1 MKMIN
6 RIVKISLALSVLGMF
21 SCKNLTELNVNPN
34 GTTPETVNPT
44 FLMTEV
50 LTETAKDYLRL
61 GYGEQGIFAGV
72 MQQTQLDAF
81 SDATNDYSWSDQN
94 WDGYYGLLN
103 DNKKAYERAEAESND
118 FIMGVSLVMKS
129 FLFGLITDLWGDVP
143 YSAALNGDK
152 GGTGD
157 LMPVYDAQKDI
168 YTGIINDLKTAEGLL
183 AKGNSATADWDAY
196 YNGDAAKW
204 QKFAGSLLLRYYM
217 RISSKLP
224 DVAKAGIEDVVSSGS
239 YFKSNDD
246 DATMSFLGTNADNSW
261 PDNLEFDITNGS
273 NFRRIKMCA
282 TFVNA
287 LESYSDP
294 RLGVWAAKVQIPIVI
309 TNTASTNPDTVI
321 NGVRYIHP
329 AAIPP
334 GTLVDTDPNYVG
346 IPPSIGSEPSWYNLN
361 PTPGQKSENPHVS
374 YLNDIYKN
382 ASGPLLKARLMSFA
396 EVDFILAEAALKGWS
411 VGADA
416 ETYYD
421 AAVKASLDTWGVG
434 GDYGNY
440 IKGAEVA
447 YNGTLEQ
454 IMTQKWIAS
463 WSAAEEAWFDYRRTG
478 YPDLQAGP
486 NAKRKK
492 LPVRYVY
499 SSEELNLN
507 TVNVNNAL
515 KDLKATNFS
524 GPEGVNSAWSKM
536 WLLQD
541 TGEPW

>member
-1 MKMIN
+1 
-6 RIVKISLALSVLGMF
+6 
-21 SCKNLTELNVNPN
+21 
-34 GTTPETVNPT
+34 
-44 FLMTEV
+44 
-50 LTETAKDYLRL
+50 
-61 GYGEQGIFAGV
+61 
-72 MQQTQLDAF
+72 
-81 SDATNDYSWSDQN
+81 
-94 WDGYYGLLN
+94 
-103 DNKKAYERAEAESND
+103 
-118 FIMGVSLVMKS
+118 
-129 FLFGLITDLWGDVP
+129 
-143 YSAALNGDK
+143 
-152 GGTGD
+152 
-157 LMPVYDAQKDI
+157 
-168 YTGIINDLKTAEGLL
+168 
-183 AKGNSATADWDAY
+183 
-196 YNGDAAKW
+196 
-204 QKFAGSLLLRYYM
+204 
-217 RISSKLP
+217 
-224 DVAKAGIEDVVSSGS
+224 
-239 YFKSNDD
+239 
-246 DATMSFLGTNADNSW
+246 
-261 PDNLEFDITNGS
+261 
-273 NFRRIKMCA
+273 
-282 TFVNA
+282 
-287 LESYSDP
+287 
-294 RLGVWAAKVQIPIVI
+294 
-309 TNTASTNPDTVI
+309 
-321 NGVRYIHP
+321 
-329 AAIPP
+329 
-334 GTLVDTDPNYVG
+334 
-346 IPPSIGSEPSWYNLN
+346 
-361 PTPGQKSENPHVS
+361 
-374 YLNDIYKN
+374 
-382 ASGPLLKARLMSFA
+382 
-396 EVDFILAEAALKGWS
+396 

>member
-1 MKMIN
+1 MKMIS
-6 RIVKISLALSVLGMF
+6 RIVKLSLALSVLGMV

-34 GTTPETVNPT
+34 GTTPESVNPT

-50 LTETAKDYLRL
+50 LTETAKDYLKL
-61 GYGEQGIFAGV
+61 GYGESGIFSGV

-103 DNKKAYERAEAESND
+103 DNKKAYDRAEAQSND

-129 FLFGLITDLWGDVP
+129 FLFGLMTDLWGDIP

-157 LMPVYDAQKDI
+157 LMPVYDAQKDV
-168 YTGIINDLKTAEGLL
+168 YTGIISDLKTASGLL
-183 AKGNSATADWDAY
+183 AKGNSGAADWDVY
-196 YNGDAAKW
+196 YNGDAAEW

-224 DVAKAGIEDVVSSGS
+224 DVAKAGVESVVSSGS
-239 YFKSNDD
+239 FFKSNSD
-246 DATMSFLGTNADNSW
+246 DATMGFLGTNADNSW
-261 PDNLEFDITNGS
+261 PDNLKFDITNGS

-282 TFVNA
+282 TFVNV
-287 LESYSDP
+287 LESYNDP

-309 TNTASTNPDTVI
+309 TNTASTNADTVI

-329 AAIPP
+329 AAIPA

-382 ASGPLLKARLMSFA
+382 ASGPLLRARLMSFA

-411 VGADA
+411 VGGDA
-416 ETYYD
+416 ETYYN

-434 GDYGNY
+434 GNYGNY
-440 IKGAEVA
+440 IQGAAVA
-447 YNGTLEQ
+447 YNGTVEQ

-463 WSAAEEAWFDYRRTG
+463 WSAAQEAWFDYRRTG

-507 TVNVNNAL
+507 ATNVNNAL

-524 GPEGVNSAWSKM
+524 GPEGVNSAWSKI

-541 TGEPW
+541 TGKPW